1 MAFDGFSMVSE
12 IKPIDGISN
21 WLNELPFPRLADAM
35 TKASCDQTSSL
46 LVHDIS
52 NIQQYCEKVEEHCQR
67 QAGGFS
73 RLILR
78 KILVTQV
85 LVQIAVNITHT
96 QWCSCLQGALDLKY
110 LATRFAKGQEAA
122 SSFMSKKHHYV
133 GLETSFLESQAS
145 LLALQAATSHSGPS
159 SLHLVTNFAGDWEW
173 PESWAN
179 FFLLFSILLLMA
191 GPFFC
196 PSTHFYNAEAH
207 NPDPR
212 CFLVAIPSFSQN
224 VLNCQYIVSN
234 FHWPVR
240 PIGLGRGVRGD
251 EIGVPWKL
259 RRHWVGVA
267 SNRACIHPPNDS
279 REESEDFGRP
289 AHAVPRIL
297 FG

>member
-1 MAFDGFSMVSE
+1 
-12 IKPIDGISN
+12 
-21 WLNELPFPRLADAM
+21 
-35 TKASCDQTSSL
+35 
-46 LVHDIS
+46 
-52 NIQQYCEKVEEHCQR
+52 
-67 QAGGFS
+67 
-73 RLILR
+73 
-78 KILVTQV
+78 
-85 LVQIAVNITHT
+85 
-96 QWCSCLQGALDLKY
+96 
-110 LATRFAKGQEAA
+110 
-122 SSFMSKKHHYV
+122 
-133 GLETSFLESQAS
+133 
-145 LLALQAATSHSGPS
+145 
-159 SLHLVTNFAGDWEW
+159 
-173 PESWAN
+173 
-179 FFLLFSILLLMA
+179 MA